1 MNSEKN
7 WTLLD
12 FTYDDKY
19 NISDILYDEAL
30 NVTFLGLTV
39 SYRLT
44 TVIKHICICNNVVK
58 CVATVVTVESLG
70 R

>member
-12 FTYDDKY
+12 FTYDDRY

-44 TVIKHICICNNVVK
+44 IVIKHMCIYIYM
-58 CVATVVTVESLG
+58 
-70 R
+70 